1 MKNVKPGV
9 FWPPFILLIAAM
21 GLCLYDLQAFQK
33 TVNAANT
40 WLLSNFTWLFTSST
54 LAMVMMIVWAYFSK
68 LGDVTIGGKGSEPKV
83 TRWEWFSI
91 TLCTTVATGILFW
104 ATAEP
109 IFHVYAPPESLGI
122 KPGSG
127 EAVSY
132 AMSTMFL
139 HWSFTPY
146 CIYGVAALAFA
157 LAHYNLNKPYSIGSM
172 LSPAFGPRI
181 EGPLG
186 SAVDSIALLTLVLGM
201 AASMGGGIL
210 SIAGGMADHWGVP
223 RSIWINGV
231 IALAIGVSFILS
243 ATTGLKKGI
252 AFLSNANTQ
261 IFFGLAIFV
270 VVFGPTMTMLAIGTD
285 GLGKY
290 FGEFF
295 QKSLFTGVSS
305 GDKWPQWWSVFY
317 WCNWLAWAPVTAL
330 FLGSLG
336 KGYTVREFIRMT
348 VFFPSLFAI
357 LWMTIF
363 SGTILSFDMNDPG
376 ALKVVLDTK
385 GAEAMVY
392 AFLDRLPLSAVV
404 AAIFMFTVFIS
415 YVAGA
420 DANTEAMACLCEGKS
435 ANDPTPSSAS
445 LKVVWGALI
454 CVVSWVMI
462 SFAGGIDG
470 IKILGNL
477 GGLPALLI
485 VGGAMFSLYKIKD
498 LVTGPTAPDP
508 AAASLPNGA
517 SADRQP
523 AAAVKA
529 APVQAAG

>member
-9 FWPPFILLIAAM
+9 FWPPFLLLIAAM
-21 GLCLYDLQAFQK
+21 GLCFYDLKAFQA
-33 TVNAANT
+33 TATAANT
-40 WLLSNFTWLFTSST
+40 WLLSNFTWLFTSSA
-54 LAMVMMIVWAYFSK
+54 LAMVFTIVWAYFSK
-68 LGDVTIGGKGSEPKV
+68 LGDVTIGGKGAEPKV

-109 IFHVYAPPESLGI
+109 IFHVYSPPESLGL
-122 KPGSG
+122 KPSSAG
-127 EAVSY
+127 AVNF

-146 CIYGVAALAFA
+146 CIYGVASLAFA

-172 LSPAFGPRI
+172 LSPIFGARM
-181 EGPLG
+181 EGKLG
-186 SAVDSIALLTLVLGM
+186 SVVDSIALLTLVLGM
-201 AASMGGGIL
+201 ASSMGAGIL
-210 SIAGGMADHWGVP
+210 SIASGMADLWGVA
-223 RSIWINGV
+223 RSIWIDGL
-231 IALAIGVSFILS
+231 IAAAIGVSFILS

-261 IFFGLAIFV
+261 IFFGFAIFV
-270 VVFGPTMTMLAIGTD
+270 AVFGPTVGMLAIGTD
-285 GLGKY
+285 GLGVY
-290 FGEFF
+290 LGEFF
-295 QKSLFTGVSS
+295 QKSLFTGGAS

-317 WCNWLAWAPVTAL
+317 WCNWLAWAPVSAL

-336 KGYTVREFIRMT
+336 KGYTVREFITMT
-348 VFFPSLFAI
+348 VILPSLFAI

-363 SGTILSFDMNDPG
+363 SGSILHFDIANPG
-376 ALKVVLDTK
+376 AFKVILDAK
-385 GAEAMVY
+385 GAEAMVF
-392 AFLDRLPLSAVV
+392 AFLEKLPFSSIM

-435 ANDPTPSSAS
+435 ANDPAPSGTM
-445 LKVVWGALI
+445 LKVVWGGLI

-470 IKILGNL
+470 IKILSNL
-477 GGLPALLI
+477 GGFPALLI
-485 VGGAMFSLYKIKD
+485 IGGSIFSLFKMKEL
-498 LVTGPTAPDP
+498 LVDQSVAPKLSKEEASEPYTPTLA
-508 AAASLPNGA
+508 
-517 SADRQP
+517 Q
-523 AAAVKA
+523 
-529 APVQAAG
+529 

>member
-1 MKNVKPGV
+1 MKNVKGAV
-9 FWPPFILLIAAM
+9 FWPPFLLLIAAM
-21 GLCLYDLQAFQK
+21 GLCLYDVKTFQD
-33 TVNAANT
+33 TVNAANG
-40 WLLSNFTWLFTSST
+40 WLLANFTWLFTSSS
-54 LAMVMMIVWAYFSK
+54 LAMVMMIVWSYFSK
-68 LGDVTIGGKGSEPKV
+68 LGEITIGGKGSKPKV

-109 IFHVYAPPESLGI
+109 IFHVYSPPESLGI

-127 EAVSY
+127 EAVTF

-157 LAHYNLNKPYSIGSM
+157 LAHYNLDKPYSIGSM
-172 LSPAFGPRI
+172 LSPAFGPGI
-181 EGPLG
+181 EGKWG
-186 SAVDSIALLTLVLGM
+186 NAVDSIALLTLVLGM

-210 SIAGGMADHWGVP
+210 SIAGGMTDLWGVP
-223 RSIWINGV
+223 RSIWINAV
-231 IALAIGVSFILS
+231 IAGAIGVSFILS

-270 VVFGPTMTMLAIGTD
+270 VIFGPTVSMLAIGTD
-285 GLGKY
+285 GLGEY
-290 FGEFF
+290 FGKFF
-295 QKSLFTGVSS
+295 QKSLFTGGSS

-336 KGYTVREFIRMT
+336 KGYTVREFVKMT
-348 VFFPSLFAI
+348 VIYPSLFAI

-363 SGTILSFDMNDPG
+363 SGTILSFDMANPG
-376 ALKVVLDTK
+376 ALKLVLDAK

-392 AFLDRLPLSAVV
+392 AFLDKLPISSIV

-435 ANDPTPSSAS
+435 ANDETPSSTL
-445 LKVVWGALI
+445 LKVVWGAVI
-454 CVVSWVMI
+454 CVVSWIMI

-477 GGLPALLI
+477 GGLPALFI
-485 VGGAMFSLYKIKD
+485 VGGSLFSLYKIKII
-498 LVTGPTAPDP
+498 LVD
-508 AAASLPNGA
+508 
-517 SADRQP
+517 
-523 AAAVKA
+523 
-529 APVQAAG
+529 QAAQTDMVEHQNGQFNTLSAGISAQRS